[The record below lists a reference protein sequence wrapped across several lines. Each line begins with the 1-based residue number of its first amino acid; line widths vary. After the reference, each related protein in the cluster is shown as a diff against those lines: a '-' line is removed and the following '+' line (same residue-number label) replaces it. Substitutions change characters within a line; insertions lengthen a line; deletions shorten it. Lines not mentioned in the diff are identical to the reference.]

1 MGEQDACGK
10 TADFLRGR
18 RRRELSAEER
28 AALEAALS
36 APVTLPARRTI
47 VRRSEPVKHSTMLIS
62 GIMCRYMDAR
72 DGYRQLV
79 SLELPGDFVD
89 LHGYPLQRLDHDLA
103 TLTECVVATV
113 PHERLTELIEAFP
126 HLGRLLWFSSLLDA
140 AMHREWIFRLGRL
153 ESTGR
158 LAHLLC
164 ETYTRLAAV
173 GRVEDGAFDFP
184 LTQQDMG
191 EACGLTSVHINRTVR
206 RLREAGLAE
215 VGKGQVQIFDV
226 PALAALGE
234 FNSDYLYLEGG
245 APPTP

>member
-1 MGEQDACGK
+1 MGGHREGGK
-10 TADFLRGR
+10 TVDFLRGR
-18 RRRELSAEER
+18 RRGELSREEQ
-28 AALEAALS
+28 AALEDALS
-36 APVTLPARRTI
+36 EPVTVPARSTI
-47 VRRSEPVKHSTMLIS
+47 VRRGQPVRQSTMLIS
-62 GIMCRYMDAR
+62 GFMCRYMDAR
-72 DGYRQLV
+72 DGFRQLV

-103 TLTECVVATV
+103 TLTECVVATI

-164 ETYTRLAAV
+164 ETYTRLAAI

-184 LTQQDMG
+184 VTQQDLG

-215 VGKGQVQIFDV
+215 IGKGQVRILDF
-226 PALAALGE
+226 PGLAALGE
-234 FNSDYLYLEGG
+234 FSGDYLYLDDVGG
-245 APPTP
+245 PTP